1 MPMKSAVVSKIDLWS
16 LFKIAFV
23 LYATLGFVA
32 GLFYGAII
40 AFIGSFGAMWGEDM
54 HGLGRITGA
63 LGIVAV
69 PVLALVYGIL
79 GSIVVTI
86 GGALY
91 NVAARFVGGLRITVE
106 TTDASGTA
114 STGGP
119 ATISP
124 TV

>member
-1 MPMKSAVVSKIDLWS
+1 MPMKSAVVLKVDLWS

-40 AFIGSFGAMWGEDM
+40 AFIGSFGGIWGEDM
-54 HGLGRITGA
+54 PGLGRLTGA
-63 LGIVAV
+63 LGIIAV
-69 PVLALVYGIL
+69 PVLAMVYGVL

-91 NVAARFVGGLRITVE
+91 NLAARFVGGVRIAIE
-106 TTDASGTA
+106 TTDTSDAA
-114 STGGP
+114 STAGP

>member
-40 AFIGSFGAMWGEDM
+40 AFIGSFSSMWGEDM

-69 PVLALVYGIL
+69 PVLALVYGVI
-79 GSIVVTI
+79 GSIFVTI

-106 TTDASGTA
+106 TTDASGAA
-114 STGGP
+114 STGAAQAIPP
-119 ATISP
+119 AI
-124 TV
+124 